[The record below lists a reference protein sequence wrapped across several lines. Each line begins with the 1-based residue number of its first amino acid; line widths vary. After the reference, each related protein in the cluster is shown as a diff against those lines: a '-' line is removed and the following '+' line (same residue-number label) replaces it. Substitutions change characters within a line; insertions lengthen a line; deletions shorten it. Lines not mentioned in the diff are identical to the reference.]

1 MIEADVVRILNTV
14 KLFGRADRTLKDKY
28 PVIIESQNGVHPMD
42 NWFFLVG
49 TINQY
54 NTGTST
60 KTLTSRSEVVIEDG
74 VKYKTWQ
81 MNQPKAYEVRICMQ
95 GSKDRDGRG
104 NGIEDIIEILKLQMD
119 TPKIRRMFN
128 DVGYSYEIDVQTINI
143 PMVLNTDQ
151 YVRYSFKVTFRT
163 NISFEIEQEV
173 MDRMEVKGKFLDS
186 GKNIIEEYSETVDEN
201 TIINSKGK

>member
-1 MIEADVVRILNTV
+1 MIEADVVRILNTI
-14 KLFGRADRTLKDKY
+14 KLFGRKDRTLKDKY

-128 DVGYSYEIDVQTINI
+128 DVGYSYEIDVQTISI

>member
-1 MIEADVVRILNTV
+1 MIEADVVRILNTI
-14 KLFGRADRTLKDKY
+14 KLFGRKDRTLKDKY

>member
-74 VKYKTWQ
+74 VKYKTWH

-128 DVGYSYEIDVQTINI
+128 DVGYSYEIDVQTISI